1 MYSKILDG
9 KSIDRETPG
18 LAELLTAGLVVETP
32 PRKDTYSAV
41 EPRYSAFKVIQQI
54 HTHLSALAAYTGEL
68 PGFLANLQGQ
78 FEASRPP
85 HESIQHLVGRDL
97 VNEHI
102 SQEHS
107 TACHEII
114 SAQPGQ
120 RRPEDLKFSFGRDR
134 RALEQGAQM
143 RTLYHSSVRRVATVG
158 DWAKSMAA
166 AGAEIRT
173 FNGRFPRSIIF
184 DRRVA
189 FIPVHTG
196 EPSPDEAV
204 MVSDPLM
211 VARIVSVFDLFWER
225 ATPWHGR
232 TPSDKSLV
240 TTASTRAI
248 LRELCAGRTQA
259 QAAKNLGFGSAW
271 VNEQLGQLRR
281 KLRVQTLNE
290 VIYWWATSPDHEV
303 QD

>member
-1 MYSKILDG
+1 M
-9 KSIDRETPG
+9 
-18 LAELLTAGLVVETP
+18 ETP
-32 PRKDTYSAV
+32 PHKDTYSAV
-41 EPRYSAFKVIQQI
+41 EPRHSAFRLIQQI
-54 HTHLSALAAYTGEL
+54 HTQLSALAAYSGEL
-68 PGFLANLQGQ
+68 PGFLGALQGQ

-97 VNEHI
+97 VNERI

-107 TACHEII
+107 GACTEII
-114 SAQPGQ
+114 TAQPGH
-120 RRPEDLKFSFGRDR
+120 RRPEDLAYSAVRDR
-134 RALEQGAQM
+134 RALEQGVQM

-158 DWAKSMAA
+158 DWAKNMAA
-166 AGAEIRT
+166 GGAEIRT

-189 FIPVHTG
+189 FISVHTAA

-204 MVSDPLM
+204 MVSDQLM
-211 VARIVSVFDLFWER
+211 VAQIVAVFDLFWER
-225 ATPWHGR
+225 ATPWLSRPPG
-232 TPSDKSLV
+232 SKKLV

-281 KLRVQTLNE
+281 KLGVQTLNE